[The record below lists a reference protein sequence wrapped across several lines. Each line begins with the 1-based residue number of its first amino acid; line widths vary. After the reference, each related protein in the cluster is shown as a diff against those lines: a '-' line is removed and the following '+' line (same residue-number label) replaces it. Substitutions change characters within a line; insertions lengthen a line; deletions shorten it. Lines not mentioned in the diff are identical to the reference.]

1 MRVFHSKHQKLI
13 LRCYPP
19 GKAADKKP
27 NSSELSYLLYYAS
40 TRRVKLEKVSL
51 FLTHKNDSD
60 CYHNRVG
67 NIQVTLSILAALI
80 ERCAD
85 NLSVFASYV
94 CMVLKRVLLVEDL
107 QVYKTVIDVH
117 EILCSKMESGIV
129 AGDSDFYLLFN
140 EFSLEF
146 LKVGQRKLNVN
157 GPNRLEWKMILLRG
171 CRNLFRGLGYHL
183 GTSRKYLSICIP
195 ILMGVLHDGMD
206 LNSLS
211 LGFKASASAEE
222 AHRLTRAILA
232 KTVTQTEENRRR
244 NLENDAVTN
253 GDINEEALQCFKVLF
268 NTNLTTQIYE
278 ATEIVTD
285 DFIKR
290 KVETRWASVFL
301 ELCTTWTPVQLRFII
316 LTALLE
322 KSSHL
327 AQNVNS
333 DNSGIFYSLQ
343 NRYARAILG
352 LVSSEVN
359 MIGLSISDVIQQVLL
374 LQSDVILEK
383 AKIISPEEVKTL
395 TQLYSDCICNLSTH
409 IYYFDQVPD
418 SIQEIF
424 VRIDAELHSNASTK
438 GNNFGLFDLINSLLD
453 DIMNILKKI
462 QTKSSNI
469 SRNHVT
475 LEDWSISL
483 PLLSI
488 EDGYSDDDL
497 KPLLPLE
504 QIVELQSKYLK
515 IFEFYLD
522 NEMIEVLEDDVGLE
536 VEADTFL
543 NPDYNHYIS
552 QGENFISHFLIYV
565 DKLISSADVNVQVLK
580 SLFRCMLKM
589 LKSLGVNFVHN
600 FISFFLQWISTPPQE
615 KLNTHQVIKDTL
627 AYVLMFHSLVLLD
640 KQYNLGYCCNTT
652 FFQKICEDVARRK
665 MNGMWYNEL
674 EDGYEVKIPT
684 DQNFDCENTDFS
696 GGLGKN
702 DLEDFVIG
710 NKFTLSWIDPHKY
723 LDLDS
728 TKENSNYV
736 FKKVINPDTINE
748 DLSLQLSEPVT
759 NGNNALAL
767 AETNQ
772 VLSIQSGLAQVM
784 VNNDFKDGTNE
795 NSSPISLEE
804 TKYNAPKAASLKA
817 ILDKKV
823 EADNDPH
830 LQSTITSILPT
841 GKKDIKSILADLH
854 INGV

>member
-51 FLTHKNDSD
+51 FLTHKTDSD

-94 CMVLKRVLLVEDL
+94 CMMLKRVLLVEDL
-107 QVYKTVIDVH
+107 QVYKTMIDVH
-117 EILCSKMESGIV
+117 GILCSKMESGIV
-129 AGDSDFYLLFN
+129 AGDSDFHLLFN

-146 LKVGQRKLNVN
+146 LKVAQRNLKVE
-157 GPNRLEWKMILLRG
+157 GPNRLEWKMILLCG
-171 CRNLFRGLGYHL
+171 CRNIFRCLGYHL
-183 GTSRKYLSICIP
+183 GTTRKYLSICIP
-195 ILMGVLHDGMD
+195 ILMGVLSDGMD

-211 LGFKASASAEE
+211 LGFKASAGSEE
-222 AHRLTRAILA
+222 VHRLTRAILA
-232 KTVTQTEENRRR
+232 KAATQTEENRRR
-244 NLENDAVTN
+244 NLDNDAVT
-253 GDINEEALQCFKVLF
+253 GSDINEEALQCFKVLF

-290 KVETRWASVFL
+290 KVDTKWASVFL
-301 ELCTTWTPVQLRFII
+301 ELCTTWTPVQLRFVI

-322 KSSHL
+322 KSSNL
-327 AQNVNS
+327 AQNVN
-333 DNSGIFYSLQ
+333 NNNAEVFYSLQ

-383 AKIISPEEVKTL
+383 AKFLNSGEVKTL

-424 VRIDAELHSNASTK
+424 VRIDAELHNSALSLENK
-438 GNNFGLFDLINSLLD
+438 FGLFDLVSSLLD
-453 DIMNILKKI
+453 DIMNIFKKI
-462 QTKSSNI
+462 KTKSSNI

-475 LEDWSISL
+475 LENWSISL
-483 PLLSI
+483 PLLST
-488 EDGYSDDDL
+488 EDGYTDDEL
-497 KPLLPLE
+497 KLLLPLE
-504 QIVELQSKYLK
+504 QIVDLQSKYLK

-522 NEMIEVLEDDVGLE
+522 NEMIEVLEDDVGLGL
-536 VEADTFL
+536 EADTFL

-552 QGENFISHFLIYV
+552 RGENFISHFLIYV
-565 DKLISSADVNVQVLK
+565 DKFISSVGVNIQVLK
-580 SLFRCMLKM
+580 SLARCMFKM
-589 LKSLGVNFVHN
+589 LKSLGINFVHN
-600 FISFFLQWISTPPQE
+600 FIPFFLQWISTPSQE
-615 KLNTHQVIKDTL
+615 RLSTRQVIKDTL

-640 KQYNLGYCCNTT
+640 KQYDLEYCCHTA
-652 FFQKICEDVARRK
+652 FFKKICEDVGRRK
-665 MNGMWYNEL
+665 VNGMWYNEL
-674 EDGYEVKIPT
+674 EDGYEVKTPADRNFNYEHT
-684 DQNFDCENTDFS
+684 DLS
-696 GGLGKN
+696 GSLGKN

-710 NKFTLSWIDPHKY
+710 NKFTLSWIDPHKH
-723 LDLDS
+723 LELDS
-728 TKENSNYV
+728 YKQDSYA
-736 FKKVINPDTINE
+736 FKKVINPDAINE
-748 DLSLQLSEPVT
+748 NLSLQLSELVT
-759 NGNNALAL
+759 TGNNALGL
-767 AETNQ
+767 TETNQ
-772 VLSIQSGLAQVM
+772 ALSIQSGIAQVM
-784 VNNDFKDGTNE
+784 DNNDFRDGTNE
-795 NSSPISLEE
+795 NSSPTSLEE
-804 TKYNAPKAASLKA
+804 TKYNAPKAANLKA
-817 ILDKKV
+817 ILDRKFDTDKD
-823 EADNDPH
+823 ER
-830 LQSTITSILPT
+830 LQSTISSMLPT

-854 INGV
+854 LNGV